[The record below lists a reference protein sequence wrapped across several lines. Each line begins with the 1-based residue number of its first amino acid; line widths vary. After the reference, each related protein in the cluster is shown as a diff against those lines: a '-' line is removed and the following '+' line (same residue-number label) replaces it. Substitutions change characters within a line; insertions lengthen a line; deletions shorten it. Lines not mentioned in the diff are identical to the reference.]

1 MIRVAVLLPVKFESG
16 GELLADIAAL
26 DAAGAYAVCVGDAGP
41 ESWVVLG
48 AVAGVTHQA
57 RIGIVTRDEHSAE
70 AFAALDR
77 ISGGRALAITP
88 GEAWKQID
96 MPANRVAWKDTLRT
110 HETAGAEG
118 VIVAWDQRLIDLL
131 RSPDADDDRSDLLM
145 STG

>member
-26 DAAGAYAVCVGDAGP
+26 DAAGAHAVCVGDVGP
-41 ESWVVLG
+41 DAWVVLG

-57 RIGIVTRDEHSAE
+57 RIGIVTRDEYPAE

-77 ISGGRALAITP
+77 ISGGRALAIAP
-88 GEAWKQID
+88 GKAWKQIE
-96 MPANRVAWKDTLRT
+96 MPANRAAWKDALET
-110 HETAGAEG
+110 HEAAGAEG
-118 VIVAWDQRLIDLL
+118 VVVAWDQRLIDLL
-131 RSPDADDDRSDLLM
+131 RNPDADDDRSDLLM